1 MKGDL
6 AMISAAFVRGETY
19 TEDFSSERINLMHE
33 NMYLEIESL
42 TEEYLDKNDRL
53 IFESATFDDNR
64 LESLV
69 IESGKNVFEKIGE
82 FIISLHTKF
91 VNFIKKVML
100 SIENKK
106 FATKDYEN
114 KLNELSNGDPTLKA
128 DIIEKF
134 KNADLSITDM
144 KSLAEF
150 DKTYKE
156 LVELSKKADID
167 PNSFRGKV
175 EAFKDKFKDIDKS
188 AVVNIAKAF
197 TAVVTAAGC
206 VAVLKTNLAK
216 VKTTHQTMLSNEKK
230 VNEEMSKLYHDII
243 KKNSKNKDIVDT
255 NKMSNYQAL
264 MNLTNF
270 YYGKYN
276 SILTRD
282 DRSCNTASRIIGNL
296 VEMVTRRDAKAKNT
310 LDSISKYGATK

>member
-1 MKGDL
+1 
-6 AMISAAFVRGETY
+6 MISAAFVRGETY

-216 VKTTHQTMLSNEKK
+216 VKSTHQTMLSNEKK

-310 LDSISKYGATK
+310 LDSISKYGVSK

>member
-1 MKGDL
+1 
-6 AMISAAFVRGETY
+6 MISAAFVRGETY

-114 KLNELSNGDPTLKA
+114 KLNELSHGDPTLKA

-144 KSLAEF
+144 KSLSEF

-216 VKTTHQTMLSNEKK
+216 AKTTHQTMLSNEKK

-282 DRSCNTASRIIGNL
+282 DRSCNTAYKIIGNL

-310 LDSISKYGATK
+310 LDSISKYGVSK